1 MRQREC
7 HAADH
12 GEHHDVSDTPT
23 RPLEHPAAEEKLLRG
38 CLNGKKEKTD
48 DGEGDKCLRLV
59 VEAVLVRRKNQ
70 ADHDRTTDQDQP
82 DPKPE
87 AHSPPAKVLD
97 RGKQIAKL
105 HSQNPPVSEENPQ
118 KQGDKGNQGKKQES
132 PAGHSPENVA
142 AINQDGWA
150 HSRIGE
156 KHQSQKG
163 STHQPQQKNHNGSHE
178 PPPPANRD
186 RCRIAGKRGALSLS
200 HVLIVATNPEYPARS
215 EGFSN
220 LSQNGDFLI
229 QTILVRHSGS
239 MSDIRDDTLSGFQQ
253 IFGYDA
259 HGLWSAPGELSLL
272 GDDSDYADGYVLSI
286 AINRRTAVAAGVRK
300 DRKLR
305 VASTEADEIAEIS
318 LDSLEPDA
326 VHGWAAY
333 PLGVAWA
340 LGQFGADIAGVPGL
354 DLFVD
359 SDVPVGV
366 GLGSSAALETAIAVA
381 LNDAWQLSL
390 DTTTLARVTQRAEK
404 SVVGRTTGL
413 GDHIPSFVA
422 EDDSAILFDSRSL
435 DYDPVKLHMQ
445 DAELAI
451 LVIDTGI
458 ERAEPLDP
466 VRFSER
472 EQAVDAMGIPSLR
485 DLSPKTL
492 PEHRDKLSETVYRR
506 AQHIVNENHR
516 VLDAVK
522 ALRNDGVHA
531 LGDIIQASQ
540 SSLRDDYDA
549 SCAEI
554 DLAIE
559 TALTNGALGARMI
572 GLGNSGTVYALLD
585 ERTVSRVLV
594 GLDGAFAEHGFQ
606 VPATYVVGPSRGA
619 LRH

>member
-1 MRQREC
+1 
-7 HAADH
+7 
-12 GEHHDVSDTPT
+12 
-23 RPLEHPAAEEKLLRG
+23 
-38 CLNGKKEKTD
+38 
-48 DGEGDKCLRLV
+48 
-59 VEAVLVRRKNQ
+59 
-70 ADHDRTTDQDQP
+70 
-82 DPKPE
+82 
-87 AHSPPAKVLD
+87 
-97 RGKQIAKL
+97 
-105 HSQNPPVSEENPQ
+105 
-118 KQGDKGNQGKKQES
+118 
-132 PAGHSPENVA
+132 
-142 AINQDGWA
+142 
-150 HSRIGE
+150 
-156 KHQSQKG
+156 
-163 STHQPQQKNHNGSHE
+163 
-178 PPPPANRD
+178 
-186 RCRIAGKRGALSLS
+186 
-200 HVLIVATNPEYPARS
+200 
-215 EGFSN
+215 
-220 LSQNGDFLI
+220 
-229 QTILVRHSGS
+229 

-253 IFGYDA
+253 IFGYEA

-435 DYDPVKLHMQ
+435 DYDPVKLHMA

-458 ERAEPLDP
+458 ERAEPLDTL
-466 VRFSER
+466 RFSER
-472 EQAVDAMGIPSLR
+472 EQAVDAIGVPSLR
-485 DLSPKTL
+485 DLSPKRL
-492 PEHRDKLSETVYRR
+492 PEHRDSLSDTVYRR

-522 ALRNDGVHA
+522 ALRNDGVYA

-549 SCAEI
+549 SCSEI

-585 ERTVSRVLV
+585 ESTISRVLV
-594 GLDGAFAEHGFQ
+594 GLDGAFSEHGFQ
-606 VPATYVVGPSRGA
+606 APATYVVGPSRGA

>member
-1 MRQREC
+1 
-7 HAADH
+7 
-12 GEHHDVSDTPT
+12 
-23 RPLEHPAAEEKLLRG
+23 
-38 CLNGKKEKTD
+38 
-48 DGEGDKCLRLV
+48 
-59 VEAVLVRRKNQ
+59 
-70 ADHDRTTDQDQP
+70 
-82 DPKPE
+82 
-87 AHSPPAKVLD
+87 
-97 RGKQIAKL
+97 
-105 HSQNPPVSEENPQ
+105 
-118 KQGDKGNQGKKQES
+118 
-132 PAGHSPENVA
+132 
-142 AINQDGWA
+142 
-150 HSRIGE
+150 
-156 KHQSQKG
+156 
-163 STHQPQQKNHNGSHE
+163 
-178 PPPPANRD
+178 
-186 RCRIAGKRGALSLS
+186 
-200 HVLIVATNPEYPARS
+200 
-215 EGFSN
+215 
-220 LSQNGDFLI
+220 
-229 QTILVRHSGS
+229 

-253 IFGYDA
+253 IFGYEA

-272 GDDSDYADGYVLSI
+272 GDDSDYAEGYVLSI

-340 LGQFGADIAGVPGL
+340 LGQSGADLAGVPGL
-354 DLFVD
+354 DVFVD

-390 DTTTLARVTQRAEK
+390 DITTLAKVTQRAEK

-422 EDDSAILFDSRSL
+422 EDDSAVLFDSRSL
-435 DYDPVKLHMQ
+435 DHDPVNLRMK
-445 DAELAI
+445 DSGVEI
-451 LVIDTGI
+451 VVIDTGI
-458 ERAEPLDP
+458 ERAEPLDAL
-466 VRFSER
+466 RFSER

-485 DLSPKTL
+485 DLSPTSL
-492 PEHRDKLSETVYRR
+492 QAHRQSVSETIYRR

-522 ALRNDGVHA
+522 ALRGEGVYG

-549 SCAEI
+549 SCPEI

-559 TALTNGALGARMI
+559 TALSNGALGARMI
-572 GLGNSGTVYALLD
+572 GLGNSGTIYALVD
-585 ERTVSRVLV
+585 EANVSRVLV
-594 GLDGAFAEHGFQ
+594 GLDGAFSEHGYQ
-606 VPATYVVGPSRGA
+606 PPATYVVGPSRGA

>member
-1 MRQREC
+1 
-7 HAADH
+7 
-12 GEHHDVSDTPT
+12 
-23 RPLEHPAAEEKLLRG
+23 
-38 CLNGKKEKTD
+38 
-48 DGEGDKCLRLV
+48 
-59 VEAVLVRRKNQ
+59 
-70 ADHDRTTDQDQP
+70 
-82 DPKPE
+82 
-87 AHSPPAKVLD
+87 
-97 RGKQIAKL
+97 
-105 HSQNPPVSEENPQ
+105 
-118 KQGDKGNQGKKQES
+118 
-132 PAGHSPENVA
+132 
-142 AINQDGWA
+142 
-150 HSRIGE
+150 
-156 KHQSQKG
+156 
-163 STHQPQQKNHNGSHE
+163 
-178 PPPPANRD
+178 
-186 RCRIAGKRGALSLS
+186 
-200 HVLIVATNPEYPARS
+200 
-215 EGFSN
+215 
-220 LSQNGDFLI
+220 
-229 QTILVRHSGS
+229 

-354 DLFVD
+354 DLLVD

-585 ERTVSRVLV
+585 ESTVSRVLV

>member
-1 MRQREC
+1 
-7 HAADH
+7 
-12 GEHHDVSDTPT
+12 
-23 RPLEHPAAEEKLLRG
+23 
-38 CLNGKKEKTD
+38 
-48 DGEGDKCLRLV
+48 
-59 VEAVLVRRKNQ
+59 
-70 ADHDRTTDQDQP
+70 
-82 DPKPE
+82 
-87 AHSPPAKVLD
+87 
-97 RGKQIAKL
+97 
-105 HSQNPPVSEENPQ
+105 
-118 KQGDKGNQGKKQES
+118 
-132 PAGHSPENVA
+132 
-142 AINQDGWA
+142 
-150 HSRIGE
+150 
-156 KHQSQKG
+156 
-163 STHQPQQKNHNGSHE
+163 
-178 PPPPANRD
+178 
-186 RCRIAGKRGALSLS
+186 
-200 HVLIVATNPEYPARS
+200 
-215 EGFSN
+215 
-220 LSQNGDFLI
+220 
-229 QTILVRHSGS
+229 

-354 DLFVD
+354 DLLVD

-492 PEHRDKLSETVYRR
+492 PEHRDKL
-506 AQHIVNENHR
+506 
-516 VLDAVK
+516 
-522 ALRNDGVHA
+522 
-531 LGDIIQASQ
+531 
-540 SSLRDDYDA
+540 
-549 SCAEI
+549 
-554 DLAIE
+554 
-559 TALTNGALGARMI
+559 
-572 GLGNSGTVYALLD
+572 
-585 ERTVSRVLV
+585 
-594 GLDGAFAEHGFQ
+594 
-606 VPATYVVGPSRGA
+606 
-619 LRH
+619 